1 MGCWTAVDIGRRQA
15 RRIPADKAGIGHAQG
30 ARHQCLHC
38 LRQGH
43 AAHRLHHTTQH
54 IHRQE

>member
-1 MGCWTAVDIGRRQA
+1 MGCWTAVDIGRRQT

-30 ARHQCLHC
+30 RVTSASTG